1 MAKMQARGGYQISIP
16 PQIGGN
22 IHEFLKYDDIAK
34 AGAPTNF
41 LGDALYDIGSG
52 IAQMFEDEFSPEKKE
67 IIEETDTFDPTDN
80 VETPVENT
88 SVPETQVENGVNKKT
103 PPTTPQPQIQPVV
116 TTQEITDVD
125 ETEIVYESDNQPPR
139 TGQFGS
145 ANSSRRSEDYDDLK
159 HRQMFAI
166 PNKQKSSA
174 SSFGTD
180 YFNLNKG
187 FPRLSKEKTNENSV
201 LQTLQA
207 FAYPYKNTEQDSP
220 LRRIAHVANSPFLK
234 TDSLKYREMREMTYD
249 PNKRGSIGTAFQ
261 EAFNVQVQKFNYGQ
275 KVKADFESAVGDE
288 IGQLVV
294 DVDKVDDQWQSS
306 ILATAQE
313 MKSSLYNDYIDYING
328 DLSKVDYETKKLG
341 YQSELG
347 ELRQGNDNL
356 VKSAKV
362 YAENKHLIDPD
373 ASDDAVMDFWNTR
386 EQAPGNIKIQ
396 KAENG
401 VRYYTGET
409 INGEYFQLPV
419 SKIANGTSGMNLVMS
434 ANLSPD
440 ITKIVA
446 GIKTIK
452 EQTILENGYTMGNLK
467 ADDPRITNYSVSR
480 LKSALNDESVLRSA
494 AAKYGNLNSTA
505 YAETIKDKEDRG
517 ALIQDLAEQI
527 HTEVV
532 VPQYIPEKRT
542 YTTGSKSQKSTAG
555 ERTTAEIQKQI
566 NSFPTPTPE
575 NVISDWS
582 TIIDK
587 TKYKV
592 QKADDDNYY
601 ITDLKNPPSILSQ
614 PFDFNKPN
622 DIANIFANIAGIKG
636 KQKLPY
642 SLPK

>member
-16 PQIGGN
+16 PQISGN
-22 IHEFLKYDDIAK
+22 IHEFLKYNDIAK
-34 AGAPTNF
+34 AGAPTNL

-52 IAQMFEDEFSPEKKE
+52 IAQMFEDEISPEKKE
-67 IIEETDTFDPTDN
+67 IIKETNTFDPNAN
-80 VETPVENT
+80 VETTTEDTSVTETPVET
-88 SVPETQVENGVNKKT
+88 GVNEEI
-103 PPTTPQPQIQPVV
+103 PPPPPQPQIQPVV
-116 TTQEITDVD
+116 TTQETTDVD
-125 ETEIVYESDNQPPR
+125 ETEIVYVNSDNRPPR

-159 HRQMFAI
+159 HRQGFAI
-166 PNKQKSSA
+166 PNRQKSSA
-174 SSFGTD
+174 GSFGTD

-505 YAETIKDKEDRG
+505 YAETIKDKEDRS

-532 VPQYIPEKRT
+532 VPQYIPEERT
-542 YTTGSKSQKSTAG
+542 YTTKQKEAAPDKRAKEQTEAFVEQYDSLG
-555 ERTTAEIQKQI
+555 EITETNINSLKQGKITDARFVEGKLKVKIGNKVIALSDDPSVRRKQI
-566 NSFPTPTPE
+566 
-575 NVISDWS
+575 I
-582 TIIDK
+582 
-587 TKYKV
+587 
-592 QKADDDNYY
+592 QLQGGQLRY
-601 ITDLKNPPSILSQ
+601 IK
-614 PFDFNKPN
+614 
-622 DIANIFANIAGIKG
+622 
-636 KQKLPY
+636 
-642 SLPK
+642 

>member
-16 PQIGGN
+16 PQISGN

-41 LGDALYDIGSG
+41 LGDALYGIGSG
-52 IAQMFEDEFSPEKKE
+52 IAQMFEDKLSPEKKE
-67 IIEETDTFDPTDN
+67 INEEKTFDPNANGKTN
-80 VETPVENT
+80 GKTNGETNGETTVETTVET
-88 SVPETQVENGVNKKT
+88 EVNKN
-103 PPTTPQPQIQPVV
+103 PSVEV
-116 TTQEITDVD
+116 
-125 ETEIVYESDNQPPR
+125 
-139 TGQFGS
+139 GQGAFGG
-145 ANSSRRSEDYDDLK
+145 DFD
-159 HRQMFAI
+159 Q
-166 PNKQKSSA
+166 
-174 SSFGTD
+174 GD
-180 YFNLNKG
+180 YFDIGYDLDDKYGGG
-187 FPRLSKEKTNENSV
+187 FPRLSKENPGESDV
-201 LQTLQA
+201 LQTLGA

-220 LRRIAHVANSPFLK
+220 LRRIAHAANSPFLK

-249 PNKRGSIGTAFQ
+249 PNKRGSIETAFQ
-261 EAFNVQVQKFNYGQ
+261 ESFNIQAQKFNYGQ

-306 ILATAQE
+306 VLATAQE